1 MKRLAKL
8 TTLLA
13 GALVA
18 ALTLSACGGADPA
31 DTAAPTVAITDDV
44 TGSTAT
50 GAVTFTFTFN
60 EEVKDFTAEDVTVT
74 GGDKAS
80 TVDKV
85 SATVYTLVVTPTT
98 NSEGTISVSIPL
110 GKFADLANNQNAA
123 VSPVTQA
130 YNTVLASGSTGTCTA
145 APCLSFS
152 EAALGLVG
160 FEKLVSATVENDPV
174 DSANKVGKLV
184 KASSSEDWAG
194 ATVYTTES
202 NKSVAQVDLSGS
214 KVITMRVYAP
224 AVGEKIRLVL
234 ESTADANAKIE
245 ADALTTKAN
254 AWETLSFNYG
264 PPTAGTY
271 SASATYNKISIFP
284 AFLAKVDKTYYFDEI
299 KYTAK
304 AVTEQPSGVSPLI
317 FASGYTA
324 VNAAEV
330 GYAYQGTSTQGGN
343 FNWTVADPA
352 TYVWDGDPKDFWW
365 FGIASA
371 DATPSF
377 YWGGKGKA
385 DQTYMESWVNAPS
398 NGALQ
403 LSGQSKLRITVWGN
417 DEIVG
422 QPRFTPVI
430 QLAPSSGCYPRA
442 EASPLKPTTAGADN
456 ATYNV
461 ALSSFT
467 VIENCGTAMT
477 TAEFMAKPIGS
488 IRVRIYKANYYN
500 QGGTYMSPNGI
511 NLGPISFQ
519 P

>member
-8 TTLLA
+8 STLLA

-31 DTAAPTVAITDDV
+31 DTVAPTVVITDNV
-44 TGSTAT
+44 TDATAT
-50 GAVTFTFTFN
+50 GPVTFTFTFSD
-60 EEVKDFTAEDVTVT
+60 EVKGFSAEDVTVT
-74 GGDKAS
+74 GGDKATTVTPGS
-80 TVDKV
+80 TNRI
-85 SATVYTLVVTPTT
+85 YTLVVTPTANT
-98 NSEGTISVSIPL
+98 EGTISVSIDQ
-110 GKFADLANNQNAA
+110 GKFTDVSNNPNAA

-130 YNTVLASGSTGTCTA
+130 YNTVQASGNTGTCSA
-145 APCLSFS
+145 APCLTFS
-152 EAALGLVG
+152 ENTVGLVP
-160 FEKLVSATVENDPV
+160 FEGLVSADVANDPV
-174 DSANKVGKLV
+174 DSTNKVLKLV
-184 KASSSEDWAG
+184 KATSGKPWAG
-194 ATVYTTES
+194 ATVYTKASDKT
-202 NKSVAQVDLSGS
+202 VTQIDLSGS
-214 KVITMRVYAP
+214 KIITMRVYGPTAS
-224 AVGEKIRLVL
+224 EKIRLVL
-234 ESTADANAKIE
+234 ESTADAGAKIE
-245 ADALTTKAN
+245 VDALITKAN
-254 AWETLSFNYG
+254 AWETLSFDYG
-264 PPTAGTY
+264 SPNAGTY
-271 SASATYNKISIFP
+271 KSSASYDTISIFP
-284 AFLAKVDKTYYFDEI
+284 AFSAAVDKTYYFDEI

-304 AVTEQPSGVSPLI
+304 ATTSVTALA

-352 TYVWDGDPKDFWW
+352 TYVWDNGVDFWW
-365 FGIASA
+365 SGIASA

-442 EASPLKPTTAGADN
+442 EASPLTPTTAGADN